1 MIQITKISHDLLESL
16 ESVFEYVRN
25 NTERHGDISTV
36 YTFNALQSDNLMNTK
51 YASLLKE
58 LLQETSLNNM
68 YELFHAHSIEYKVGG
83 YQEEHN
89 HPQDD
94 LSFILYFD
102 TEKTGS
108 TILKLNDE
116 IVSVDQV
123 RGTLLIF
130 HGHIPHSGTTV
141 ETNKRII
148 VGALKIR

>member
-1 MIQITKISHDLLESL
+1 MIQITKISDDLLESL

-25 NTERHGDISTV
+25 NTERHSDISTV
-36 YTFNALQSDNLMNTK
+36 HTFYGLQSDNLMNTK

-68 YELFHAHSIEYKVGG
+68 YELFHAHSIEYKIGG